1 MAQDRVLRELQGM
14 QWPKTGFY
22 EDCRVRMAQ
31 NRVLE
36 EMQGVQ
42 WPKTGF

>member
-1 MAQDRVLRELQGM
+1 MAQNQILGKMQGM

-22 EDCRVRMAQ
+22 E
-31 NRVLE
+31 
-36 EMQGVQ
+36 EMQGMQ